1 MIKRRL
7 TFVLLLALL
16 PFVGWAQNNEAL
28 YKKGEVIVKFKSGH
42 SMMKRSAKNND
53 ISANLRRVGVTQ
65 ADQLMPLTSSMKS
78 RRAIRYGNGDV
89 NRNLSALYLLRF
101 NENHS
106 VDETIEKLKKL
117 NDIEFAE
124 PNYIVKAIGKVQ
136 ESTPLP
142 QPIVNEINR
151 SQSYNDPKYSE
162 QWGLQ
167 AINMPALWDKPVI
180 NSKRP
185 VIAILDTGV
194 DINHPDLAANIWTN
208 EAEKGNDEDGNSFV
222 GDVHGWD
229 FISGDADISDENNHG
244 THCAGIAAAVGNNG
258 VGIVG
263 ANPDALIMPVR
274 VLNEVGEGDVATIVE
289 GIDYAIASGAD
300 VLSMSYGYMCPCGPS
315 EAERDALLEASK
327 YAILVAAAGNSGV
340 CMNSAH
346 QGLHGNPDAMPIPSF
361 PAAFSFVIGV
371 MASTEEGV
379 LAPFSNFDCGVTPSV
394 YLYPR
399 SEILSYEVMAPG
411 TDILSTLPDGQYG
424 LMDGTSMACPLVAG
438 AISSLIQRRNF
449 KSNQELLTTLALAN
463 DGGDVD
469 MAAAYGTTELP
480 THQINEVFTK
490 NIEGVDITF
499 VVKSVSTVQV
509 GDGENA
515 AIPQTGVTHVVIP
528 DEVDGF
534 KITSIARRA
543 FSWSEV
549 ESVSLPNTL
558 VYFENEAFY
567 AAAQLKEL
575 SIPESVVE
583 LGNNVITH
591 SQIKELFIP
600 KNLTIMREGAI
611 VSCKELTSIVVEEG
625 NPVFDSR
632 DNSNAIIKTAT
643 NTLILGTNTI
653 PQGVEVLGRQC
664 FFGLSI
670 ESITIP
676 NSVRIIG
683 EGAFEQCENL
693 KKIEF
698 PESIEEIQFAAFN
711 MCYGLKSLYI
721 PKSVKY
727 LDPLSFSYCS
737 NVTSVVVDPANSV
750 YDSRG
755 NCNAIIE
762 TASNTL
768 IEGFNCTTI
777 PDDVTGIA
785 ANAFYYCH
793 SLKSVTIGKGVNFIG
808 IGAFMGCD
816 KLNSIVVVDDNPYLD
831 SRDNCNA
838 IIETATNTL
847 IFGNHASTIPSSVK
861 TIGYCAFWGTDF
873 PENYHIIIPEGVEK
887 ICSSSFLGLDH
898 AIFTLPSTI
907 KEIENNSFYVYNEGQ
922 IAEVYCYRKTPLN
935 ISNYVFRAVETATL
949 HVPKGQKAAYEKAK
963 GWKRFGTIIEMD
975 VEGADPPIEIEPMI
989 ESTETTFGGE
999 EDIIDEET
1007 DLTNVVIENTYYT
1020 MDANNGDGYD
1030 IGQQALVLNSPTTE
1044 EQMNIIQEAEVG
1056 DEHLAEK
1063 FSGIIFEVPA
1073 GTGVITV
1080 DAQTI
1085 GTHMLNVQI
1094 GKKDPMKI
1102 AKSERETVSVSYSVK
1117 DPTYV
1122 YIYANTDDE
1131 VSSRV
1136 DRVPSAGDNSVLL
1149 FGYKLEIKKLPFVPG
1164 DANDDGLVNVTD
1176 IVATVNFIME
1186 KPSDDFKKDAAD
1198 LNGDGDINVTDI
1210 VMMVKIIME
1219 AAAREMEE

>member
-1 MIKRRL
+1 MKKL
-7 TFVLLLALL
+7 TFIILFALL
-16 PFVGWAQNNEAL
+16 PFIGWAQQQKKYAQ
-28 YKKGEVIVKFKSGH
+28 YKKGEVIVKFKSG
-42 SMMKRSAKNND
+42 SGSSRRSINKSS
-53 ISANLRRVGVTQ
+53 ISAPLKSFGITD
-65 ADQLMPLTSSMKS
+65 AKQLMPLTGAMSSGS
-78 RRAIRYGNGDV
+78 RRAVRNNSASSADL
-89 NRNLSALYLLRF
+89 NLSSLYVLRF
-101 NENHS
+101 DKSQS
-106 VDETIEKLKKL
+106 VEETVEKLKKL
-117 NDIEFAE
+117 SDIEYAE
-124 PNYIVKAIGKVQ
+124 PNYIVKAIGKAL
-136 ESTPLP
+136 EASPLP
-142 QPIVNEINR
+142 QLAANETNG
-151 SQSYNDPKYSE
+151 SQPFNDPKYEE

-167 AINMPALWDKPVI
+167 AINMPALWEKPVI

-208 EAEKGNDEDGNSFV
+208 TAEKGNDEDNNGFV

-258 VGIVG
+258 EGIVG
-263 ANPDALIMPVR
+263 ANPNALIMPVR

-327 YAILVAAAGNSGV
+327 YAILVAAAGNCGV

-515 AIPQTGVTHVVIP
+515 AIPQNGVTHVVIP

-543 FSWSEV
+543 FSWTEV

-558 VYFENEAFY
+558 VYFENEAFSV
-567 AAAQLKEL
+567 ADHLTTIT
-575 SIPESVVE
+575 IPENVRE
-583 LGNNVITH
+583 IGNGAFDH
-591 SQIKELFIP
+591 SAI
-600 KNLTIMREGAI
+600 KNLY
-611 VSCKELTSIVVEEG
+611 
-625 NPVFDSR
+625 
-632 DNSNAIIKTAT
+632 
-643 NTLILGTNTI
+643 I
-653 PQGVEVLGRQC
+653 PQGVTFIGNGAFSFCIDLQSITVDKGNVRYESRDNALIEKATKTLMTGTKTIPNGIEILGWAC
-664 FFGLSI
+664 FGGKLI
-670 ESITIP
+670 ENITIP
-676 NSVRIIG
+676 NSVKIIG
-683 EGAFEQCENL
+683 TGAFEQCSRL
-693 KKIEF
+693 KEIII
-698 PESIEEIQFAAFN
+698 PESVENIQFAAFSH
-711 MCYGLKSLYI
+711 CSSLTSIFI
-721 PKSVKY
+721 PKSVVIIGDE
-727 LDPLSFSYCS
+727 LTGAFDFCH
-737 NVTSVVVDPANSV
+737 NVTSIVVDPANPV
-750 YDSRG
+750 Y
-755 NCNAIIE
+755 
-762 TASNTL
+762 
-768 IEGFNCTTI
+768 
-777 PDDVTGIA
+777 
-785 ANAFYYCH
+785 
-793 SLKSVTIGKGVNFIG
+793 
-808 IGAFMGCD
+808 
-816 KLNSIVVVDDNPYLD
+816 D

-847 IFGNHASTIPSSVK
+847 KSGFQCTRIPDGITGIAPNAFYYCTTLKSITITKDIVSIGIGAFMGCDELNSIVVVEENPVYDSRDNCNAIIETATNTLVFGNNASSIPSSVK
-861 TIGYCAFWGTDF
+861 TIGYYAFWGTDF

-975 VEGADPPIEIEPMI
+975 VEGADPPIEIEPII

-1020 MDANNGDGYD
+1020 MDAENGDGYD
-1030 IGQQALVLNSPTTE
+1030 VEQQALVLNSTTTE
-1044 EQMNIIQEAEVG
+1044 DNMNTVKDALVG
-1056 DEHLAEK
+1056 EDAVRDN
-1063 FSGIIFEVPA
+1063 FSGIIFEVPVGS
-1073 GTGVITV
+1073 GTISL
-1080 DAQTI
+1080 DAMTI
-1085 GTHMLNVQI
+1085 GTHTLMVKI
-1094 GKKDPMKI
+1094 GKGEPKKVTL
-1102 AKSERETVSVSYSVK
+1102 SERGMVNIDYYVSE
-1117 DPTYV
+1117 PTY
-1122 YIYANTDDE
+1122 IYLYATTE
-1131 VSSRV
+1131 GSASRSFRAPV
-1136 DRVPSAGDNSVLL
+1136 AGENSVLL
-1149 FGYKLEIKKLPFVPG
+1149 YGYKVNLLGSFVIG
-1164 DANDDGLVNVTD
+1164 DADGDGFVDVNDVTST
-1176 IVATVNFIME
+1176 INYILNKPVAKFIIE
-1186 KPSDDFKKDAAD
+1186 AAD
-1198 LNGDGDINVTDI
+1198 MDQDG
-1210 VMMVKIIME
+1210 KIDVNDVQAIIYK
-1219 AAAREMEE
+1219 ALGK